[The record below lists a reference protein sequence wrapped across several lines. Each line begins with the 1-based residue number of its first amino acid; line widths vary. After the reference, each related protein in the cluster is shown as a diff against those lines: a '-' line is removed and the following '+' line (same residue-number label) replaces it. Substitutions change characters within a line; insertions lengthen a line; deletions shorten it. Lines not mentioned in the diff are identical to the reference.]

1 MTQACTHGR
10 WTSKDTFLSPNH
22 ACMRRETR
30 ELVNS
35 FPLESAFLGG
45 LKTCMATLLLIAKD
59 SDMMVAHY
67 TADLEGPEGK
77 TRYDDWGF
85 LVQPGA
91 ESAIARGACSW
102 KMPINNRNMAAK
114 KQG

>member
-1 MTQACTHGR
+1 MTQVCTLGR
-10 WTSKDTFLSPNH
+10 WTRKDIFLSHNH

-30 ELVNS
+30 ELIHP

-85 LVQPGA
+85 LVPTH
-91 ESAIARGACSW
+91 
-102 KMPINNRNMAAK
+102 NRKGKISGCNLSPYRVFSL
-114 KQG
+114 

>member
-1 MTQACTHGR
+1 
-10 WTSKDTFLSPNH
+10 
-22 ACMRRETR
+22 MRRETR

-45 LKTCMATLLLIAKD
+45 LKTCMATLLLITKD
-59 SDMMVAHY
+59 SDMVAHY

-85 LVQPGA
+85 
-91 ESAIARGACSW
+91 W
-102 KMPINNRNMAAK
+102 YNRA
-114 KQG
+114 QSPP